1 MIPHQPK
8 AATFKSDHKVLSGCW
23 LHYEDGI
30 ITNKHKYTLTHNNN
44 YVIVVMEVVKMSKI
58 VQRNRLSIDMDSKD
72 HRLVKIMAAVH
83 NQSIKEYVMNAIRK
97 SISDE
102 MENKD
107 LRAMAGNIGPGLTE
121 VWNNKKDAGY
131 DDL

>member
-1 MIPHQPK
+1 
-8 AATFKSDHKVLSGCW
+8 
-23 LHYEDGI
+23 
-30 ITNKHKYTLTHNNN
+30 
-44 YVIVVMEVVKMSKI
+44 MSKI